1 MPRTLLATVVAI
13 LLAVPLSAQNRTA
26 TPAAP
31 DPRIPAGATTVTLD
45 AAAIR
50 ASGARTLPELLA
62 GRIAGLSV
70 TWASGIAGIAP
81 RIHVR
86 GSTGVIGQPEPLLII
101 DGVRMRADLQL
112 LGTLLNEPSGELLPA
127 FMWEIPVDQIER
139 VDVVLGAAGGAYLE
153 YGAARGVVFVTTRR
167 TAAGAPHVE
176 ASLEALMPTT
186 PTLPPDNY
194 GTRSVEFPDVPTY
207 CTLPR
212 QATGIC
218 TPTSRE
224 QWNPLGQSRLLTPR
238 SGMRASLLGS
248 GGFAGGAWKTSAS
261 AERGASLLEQ
271 DGLDRFEFGGAYTR
285 AIGARTSVVTDVR
298 YRRAIGYYGPL
309 TELLSRSIFGRTK
322 DDSIGG
328 FSMNPDSIEP
338 LALAHRVDQL
348 VIGTQLQ
355 MTATEHVRAAARV
368 GFDRGQ
374 RFSQRLT
381 PATGPVGAIRE
392 SLAARDAG
400 ASLSADLAYD
410 HTLRRG
416 IGGSALLTA
425 TLARHWPAERR
436 EEITYY
442 SNPLETL
449 GTSTGS
455 IQLLTIAM
463 GERITLGA
471 GRSIGIGARFERGGK
486 GEFASESGLLPS
498 LDVSWS
504 IRDDSLASEQRMMH
518 GLRLRA
524 AHGVSVDGGAVVR
537 RWAQVRPPEP
547 QRITETE
554 LGLSAGIFRSAAT
567 LDLTVFHRRATN
579 SFYFGAL
586 PSSPPTTVATYQG
599 ARWDVSGIDVGLSVS
614 PIAVGPL
621 EWRSLLTVSFLEY
634 GDFNGS
640 QARPFLIADGF
651 RPIYSQRRGDP
662 FGTILTEPYTFDDAN
677 GDGIIVPSEVTV
689 QSTELEAR
697 GNSQPRRIL
706 GLNTSFTLG
715 DRVAFGAQLDAKGGH
730 VAYNFTEAFRCQSGL
745 CRALHDPSASLSEQ
759 ARAVQVGYS
768 GFIEE
773 ASFVKLREVWVRI
786 GLNRR
791 VGTEGAGTTELVLSA
806 RNLATWTGFSGLDP
820 EVGGLFGPGLRIGED
835 RSYPLARSFS
845 VGFRIAR

>member
-1 MPRTLLATVVAI
+1 M
-13 LLAVPLSAQNRTA
+13 
-26 TPAAP
+26 
-31 DPRIPAGATTVTLD
+31 TVTLD

-101 DGVRMRADLQL
+101 GGVRMRADLQL

-127 FMWEIPVDQIER
+127 FIWEIPVDRIER

-153 YGAARGVVFVTTRR
+153 YGAARGVVLVTTRR
-167 TAAGAPHVE
+167 PAAGAPHVE
-176 ASLEALMPTT
+176 ASLETLMPTA

-194 GTRSVEFPDVPTY
+194 GTRSVEFPDLATY

-212 QATGIC
+212 QAAGSC

-224 QWNPLGQSRLLTPR
+224 QWNPLGQSRLLAPR
-238 SGMRASLLGS
+238 SGMRASLQGS
-248 GGFAGGAWKTSAS
+248 GRLVGGAWHTSAS
-261 AERGASLLEQ
+261 AERGPSLLEQ
-271 DGLDRFEFGGAYTR
+271 DGLDRVELGGAYTR
-285 AIGARTSVVTDVR
+285 AIGTRTSLVTDVR
-298 YRRAIGYYGPL
+298 YRRAIGYYGAL
-309 TELLSRSIFGRTK
+309 TDFLSRSIFGRTR

-328 FSMNPDSIEP
+328 FSRNPEAIEP

-355 MTATEHVRAAARV
+355 VAVAERLRAAARI
-368 GFDRGQ
+368 GIDKGQ

-381 PATGPVGAIRE
+381 PSTGPVGAIRE

-400 ASLSADLAYD
+400 ASVSADLAYD
-410 HTLRRG
+410 HKLRRG
-416 IGGSALLTA
+416 IAGSALLTA
-425 TLARHWPAERR
+425 TLARNWPAERR
-436 EEITYY
+436 EEITF
-442 SNPLETL
+442 SSPPLETL
-449 GTSTGS
+449 GTSTAS

-463 GERITLGA
+463 GERITLGT

-486 GEFASESGLLPS
+486 GDLASESGLLPS

-504 IRDDSLASEQRMMH
+504 VRDDSLASERRMMN

-524 AHGVSVDGGAVVR
+524 AHGASVDGGAVVR
-537 RWAQVRPPEP
+537 RWAQVRPPGP

-586 PSSPPTTVATYQG
+586 PSSSPLNVATYQG
-599 ARWDVSGIDVGLSVS
+599 ARWDVSGIDIGLSLS

-621 EWRSLLTVSFLEY
+621 EWRSTLAVSFLEY
-634 GDFNGS
+634 GDFNAS
-640 QARPFLIADGF
+640 QAYPILLADGT
-651 RPIYSQRRGDP
+651 RPVYSQRRGDP

-677 GDGIIVPSEVTV
+677 GDGIIVPSEVTI

-715 DRVAFGAQLDAKGGH
+715 DRVAFGAQIDAKGGH
-730 VAYNFTEAFRCQSGL
+730 VAYNFTEALRCQNGL
-745 CRALHDPSASLSEQ
+745 CRALHDPSTSLSEQ
-759 ARAVQVGYS
+759 ARAVMVQYS
-768 GFIEE
+768 GFIED

-786 GLNRR
+786 GLGRR
-791 VGTEGAGTTELVLSA
+791 LGTERAGTTELVLSA

-845 VGFRIAR
+845 VGLRVAR